1 MGVEMEE
8 LYAEAGCKPRL
19 TGKYFVMKAG
29 VILGIAAL
37 VMLALFIP
45 NIIVRFVVIF
55 GIVGMLYL
63 FPMLNIEYE
72 YIFCDG
78 QVDFDKIMGG
88 ARRKTMLKI
97 DFDTVEVVAPIEADV
112 IQNYKNIK
120 VKDFS
125 SKDSSKKVYAIVGKL
140 GEETIK
146 ILFEPTTKMIEAMWT
161 KSPRK
166 VQK

>member
-1 MGVEMEE
+1 MEE

-19 TGKYFVMKAG
+19 TGKYLVKKIGA
-29 VILGIAAL
+29 ILGIVILAFL
-37 VMLALFIP
+37 VLFIP
-45 NIIVRFVVIF
+45 NMLVRVLAIL
-55 GIVGMLYL
+55 GIVGFIYL

-88 ARRKTMLKI
+88 AKRKTMLKI

-125 SKDSSKKVYAIVGKL
+125 SKDSSQKVYAIIGKV
-140 GEETIK
+140 GEENTK
-146 ILFEPTTKMIEAMWT
+146 ILFEPTAKMIEAMWA